1 MTIAH
6 GPPSIPQPESEH
18 PGNDWQIDTTR
29 LIRSAASSRQ
39 AFDKLYAHLYDDL
52 REIAKQRLQRHQAG
66 ETSTPPP
73 SCTRRIF
80 DSLTGKFDLRD
91 RAHFSPRVPRHALR
105 PVGVARA
112 RTAAKRGGAATPLP
126 IDDIQIAADDRAA
139 ELIALDE
146 ALERLSSHDPR
157 LASLVEYRFF
167 GGLTYDE
174 IAAATG
180 LSVPTVKRDWTR
192 ARTWLYHEMQR

>member
-1 MTIAH
+1 MT
-6 GPPSIPQPESEH
+6 GS
-18 PGNDWQIDTTR
+18 IDTTR
-29 LIRSAASSRQ
+29 LIRSAASGDRQ

-66 ETSTPPP
+66 ETLNTAALVHEAYL
-73 SCTRRIF
+73 RLA
-80 DSLTGKFDLRD
+80 DHGKFDLRD
-91 RAHFSPRVPRHALR
+91 RAHFLALASR
-105 PVGVARA
+105 AMRFVLVDVARA

-139 ELIALDE
+139 ELSALDG